1 MTTIGRPLRGAR
13 LVTPPYQPRISD
25 SRAAAAARQRAAI
38 RNAFQPSAAAT
49 GTGSIRV
56 GTRPQPGAPIPRTA
70 VIPGAA
76 PRGRI
81 GVSSWNAVER
91 HGGLSAK
98 LGSLLMPTAVLFGAF
113 FILTILSIEIA
124 TSRAKVTI
132 LVDEQTRLME
142 EIRVGET
149 DMSRLGREP
158 AVRRRVTGPG
168 VVQLVEPLVVEVR

>member
-1 MTTIGRPLRGAR
+1 MTTIGRPLRGAQ
-13 LVTPPYQPRISD
+13 LMTPPYQPRAID
-25 SRAAAAARQRAAI
+25 RRFAASARQRAAI
-38 RNAFQPSAAAT
+38 RNAFQPSQAAT
-49 GTGSIRV
+49 GSGSIRI
-56 GTRPQPGAPIPRTA
+56 GTRPLPGTPVARTA

-113 FILTILSIEIA
+113 FMLTILSIEIS
-124 TSRAKVTI
+124 TSSAKVTTLI
-132 LVDEQTRLME
+132 DEQTRLME
-142 EIRVGET
+142 VIRVGET

-158 AVRRRVTGPG
+158 AVRRRVTGLG
-168 VVQLVEPLVVEVR
+168 VVQLSDPLVVEVR

>member
-13 LVTPPYQPRISD
+13 LVTPLYQPRISD

-168 VVQLVEPLVVEVR
+168 VVQLVDPLVVEVR

>member
-38 RNAFQPSAAAT
+38 RNAFQPTAAAT

-56 GTRPQPGAPIPRTA
+56 GTRPLLGAPIPRTA

-113 FILTILSIEIA
+113 FILTLLSIEIA

-168 VVQLVEPLVVEVR
+168 VVQLVDPLVVEIR

>member
-168 VVQLVEPLVVEVR
+168 VVQLVDPLVVEVR

>member
-1 MTTIGRPLRGAR
+1 MTTIGRPLRGAQ
-13 LVTPPYQPRISD
+13 LMTPPYQPRAID
-25 SRAAAAARQRAAI
+25 RRFAASARQRAAI
-38 RNAFQPSAAAT
+38 RNAFQPSQAAT
-49 GTGSIRV
+49 GSSSIRI
-56 GTRPQPGAPIPRTA
+56 GTRPLPGTPVARTA

-113 FILTILSIEIA
+113 FMLTILSIEIS
-124 TSRAKVTI
+124 TSSAKVTSLI
-132 LVDEQTRLME
+132 DEQTRLME
-142 EIRVGET
+142 VIRVGET

-158 AVRRRVTGPG
+158 AVRRRVTGLG
-168 VVQLVEPLVVEVR
+168 VVQLSDPLVVEVR

>member
-56 GTRPQPGAPIPRTA
+56 GTRPLPGAPIPRTV

-113 FILTILSIEIA
+113 FILTLLSIEIA

-132 LVDEQTRLME
+132 LLDEQTRLME
-142 EIRVGET
+142 EIRAGET

-168 VVQLVEPLVVEVR
+168 VVQLVDPLVVEIR

>member
-1 MTTIGRPLRGAR
+1 
-13 LVTPPYQPRISD
+13 
-25 SRAAAAARQRAAI
+25 
-38 RNAFQPSAAAT
+38 
-49 GTGSIRV
+49 
-56 GTRPQPGAPIPRTA
+56 

-98 LGSLLMPTAVLFGAF
+98 LGSWLMPTAVLFGAF

-124 TSRAKVTI
+124 TSSAKVTTLI
-132 LVDEQTRLME
+132 DEQTRLME

-158 AVRRRVTGPG
+158 AVRRRVTSLG
-168 VVQLVEPLVVEVR
+168 VVQLADPLVVEVR